1 MARIAVG
8 GLHHETNTFSPDKAT
23 FDRFAE
29 PDGWPEL
36 LRGDALLT
44 RPRGINLA
52 LSGFL
57 EVAGRAGHELVP
69 LVWANAGPSGFTT
82 EDAYERI
89 VGWLLDDL
97 RAALPVD
104 GIFLDLH
111 GAMVTEHLDDGEGEL
126 LRRCRALVGD
136 AVPIVAA
143 LDLHANVS
151 AAMVE
156 LADALVAY
164 RTYPHVDM
172 AETGARCLPLLDRR
186 LSGEPL
192 AKAFRCG
199 DFLVPLPWQC
209 TDLEPSRSLY
219 AEAARLEAEL
229 GGSVSIAMGFP
240 AADTPCCGA
249 SILAYGV
256 DVEAVRRAA
265 DSLALNY
272 AEAEPRFAGKLWKPL
287 EAVRHAQSAWRGRPI
302 VLADT
307 QDNPGG
313 GGTGDTTGLLAALI
327 EARAEGAVLALLCDP
342 GLATAAH
349 RAGVGAT
356 LRDHSVGGRSG
367 ADGTL
372 PLVLDLDVVSLGD
385 GRFKATGPFYGGNA
399 MDLGAMAAL
408 RVRSAPG
415 VTILV
420 ATRRIQAADQ
430 AMLRHLGVE
439 PGSARILALKSSV
452 HFRADFAALADQIL
466 VVEAPGLVVADP
478 RRLPFRK
485 LRAGLRLAPS
495 A

>member
-1 MARIAVG
+1 MARIVVG

-57 EVAGRAGHELVP
+57 EAAGRAGHELVP

-126 LRRCRALVGD
+126 LRRCRALVGE

-219 AEAARLEAEL
+219 AEAARLEGEL

-249 SILAYGV
+249 SILAYGA
-256 DVEAVRRAA
+256 DAEAVRRAA
-265 DSLALNY
+265 DSLALDY

-287 EAVRHAQSAWRGRPI
+287 EAVRHAQSAWRGRPV

-342 GLATAAH
+342 GLAAAAH

-356 LRDHSVGGRSG
+356 LRDHPVGGRS
-367 ADGTL
+367 
-372 PLVLDLDVVSLGD
+372 
-385 GRFKATGPFYGGNA
+385 
-399 MDLGAMAAL
+399 
-408 RVRSAPG
+408 
-415 VTILV
+415 
-420 ATRRIQAADQ
+420 
-430 AMLRHLGVE
+430 
-439 PGSARILALKSSV
+439 
-452 HFRADFAALADQIL
+452 
-466 VVEAPGLVVADP
+466 EA
-478 RRLPFRK
+478 
-485 LRAGLRLAPS
+485 
-495 A
+495 